1 MVRDITPEMNKTMN
15 DVMSRHNL
23 KTAQSVFERMLKE
36 YPVLTQRNAILNLK
50 LNNLQVEFEDYQSEK
65 EKEIQRLNHIINHV
79 KESINLLNNIS
90 KWIQYLHHN
99 L

>member
-1 MVRDITPEMNKTMN
+1 MKEFKTIMVRDITPEMNKTMN

-23 KTAQSVFERMLKE
+23 KTAQSVFERVLKE
-36 YPVLTQRNAILNLK
+36 YPVFIQRNAILNLK
-50 LNNLQVEFEDYQSEK
+50 INNLQVEFEDYQSEK

-90 KWIQYLHHN
+90 K
-99 L
+99 

>member
-1 MVRDITPEMNKTMN
+1 MKEFKTIMVRDITPEMNKTMN

-23 KTAQSVFERMLKE
+23 KTAQSVFERVLKE
-36 YPVLTQRNAILNLK
+36 YPVLIQRNAILNLK
-50 LNNLQVEFEDYQSEK
+50 INNLQVEFEDYQSEK

-90 KWIQYLHHN
+90 K
-99 L
+99 

>member
-1 MVRDITPEMNKTMN
+1 MKEFKTIMVRDITPEMNKTMN

-90 KWIQYLHHN
+90 K
-99 L
+99 

>member
-23 KTAQSVFERMLKE
+23 KTAQSVFERVLKE
-36 YPVLTQRNAILNLK
+36 YPVLIQRNAILNLK
-50 LNNLQVEFEDYQSEK
+50 INNLQVDFEDYQREK

-79 KESINLLNNIS
+79 KESINLLKNIS
-90 KWIQYLHHN
+90 QWNQY
-99 L
+99 